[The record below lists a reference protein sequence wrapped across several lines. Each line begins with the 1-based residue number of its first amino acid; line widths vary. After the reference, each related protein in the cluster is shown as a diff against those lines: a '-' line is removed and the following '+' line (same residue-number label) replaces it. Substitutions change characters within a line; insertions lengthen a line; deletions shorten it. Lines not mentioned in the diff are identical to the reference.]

1 MADISFRIAD
11 QSRYEEILQL
21 LYTNFHSD
29 EPMSKAVQM
38 IDREG
43 TRNKVLDDFALQ
55 GLVQVS
61 FCNYLVTQQVPDER
75 KSQILNFQKNPSNRR
90 EICTAKKKCR
100 QSFTNFFRILRF

>member
-1 MADISFRIAD
+1 MLLFDEFFNFRISTDSTDALADISFRIVD

-43 TRNKVLDDFALQ
+43 TRNKVLDEFALQ

-61 FCNYLVTQQVPDER
+61 LFNYRVSKQASDD
-75 KSQILNFQKNPSNRR
+75 ISN
-90 EICTAKKKCR
+90 
-100 QSFTNFFRILRF
+100 S